1 MNDTIENI
9 KRHEGFVD
17 HVYKDSLGKD
27 TIGYGTL
34 MPISKKEAELLL
46 KHRLEDKTR
55 ELVKKEPFFNE
66 LPSIAQTVILEMC
79 YQLGVNGVLNFKK
92 MWEALKRYNF
102 VEAAKEGRDSLW
114 WKEQTRS
121 RAEELMSKLESL

>member
-1 MNDTIENI
+1 MNDIIENI
-9 KRHEGFVD
+9 KRHEGFVN

-66 LPSIAQTVILEMC
+66 LPSSAQFIILEMC

-92 MWEALKRYNF
+92 MWKALKRYDF
-102 VEAAKEGRDSLW
+102 EEAAKEGRDSLW